1 MPFLLSRR
9 METHTGKRVF
19 ANPVKEDLTE
29 RWQRR
34 AASAENPRLF
44 VVEQFGGYLTVCTRT
59 AITRQSL
66 LA

>member
-1 MPFLLSRR
+1 MPILLPQRLESD
-9 METHTGKRVF
+9 TGKRVF

-29 RWQRR
+29 DWQRK
-34 AASAENPRLF
+34 AASAENSCLL
-44 VVEQFGGYLTVCTRT
+44 VVEQFGGYQTVCTRT